1 VAPAPREPNV
11 AIGVRREVLL
21 LVALV
26 LALDAVFVAIYFV
39 GNVRGAS
46 DPAKVVFTA
55 VWTLAVLVIAIRGL
69 SRIRSARLH
78 QPLD

>member
-1 VAPAPREPNV
+1 MATAPGKEL
-11 AIGVRREVLL
+11 LL

-26 LALDAVFVAIYFV
+26 LALDAVFVAIYFM

-46 DPAKVVFTA
+46 DAAKVVFTA
-55 VWTLAVLVIAIRGL
+55 VWTLAILIIAIRGL

-78 QPLD
+78 KPLD

>member
-1 VAPAPREPNV
+1 MATLL
-11 AIGVRREVLL
+11 RREVLL
-21 LVALV
+21 LLV
-26 LALDAVFVAIYFV
+26 LVLVLDAVFVAIYFM

-55 VWTLAVLVIAIRGL
+55 VWTLAILVVAIRGL

-78 QPLD
+78 KPLD

>member
-1 VAPAPREPNV
+1 MATVL
-11 AIGVRREVLL
+11 GREVLL
-21 LVALV
+21 LLV
-26 LALDAVFVAIYFV
+26 PVLVLDAVFVAIYFV

-55 VWTLAVLVIAIRGL
+55 VWTLAILVIAIRGL

-78 QPLD
+78 KPLD

>member
-1 VAPAPREPNV
+1 VATAP
-11 AIGVRREVLL
+11 GREVLL
-21 LVALV
+21 LLALV

-46 DPAKVVFTA
+46 DSAKVVFTA
-55 VWTLAVLVIAIRGL
+55 VWTLAILVMAIRGL

-78 QPLD
+78 KPLD

>member
-1 VAPAPREPNV
+1 MATVL
-11 AIGVRREVLL
+11 RREVLL
-21 LVALV
+21 LLV
-26 LALDAVFVAIYFV
+26 PVLVLDAVFVAIYLL

-55 VWTLAVLVIAIRGL
+55 VWTLAILVIAIRGL

-78 QPLD
+78 KPLD

>member
-1 VAPAPREPNV
+1 MATAP
-11 AIGVRREVLL
+11 GREVLL

-26 LALDAVFVAIYFV
+26 LALDAAFVAIYFM
-39 GNVRGAS
+39 GNVRSAS

-78 QPLD
+78 KPLD